1 MRKFTLFY
9 LLLVLVLAVFPACG
23 SDPVENAC
31 FEAVDGVFQ
40 SVPCSSGDVE
50 NGTDTAINVTLPSP
64 SVASSSDD
72 GLTIFIRESAPPCA
86 TCHAIDGVP
95 FAVGQVGP
103 NLTQIGSM
111 QDADFIR
118 DSIINPNAVI
128 AETCPTGPCQPDV
141 MPQNFGE
148 LLTEQ
153 QLDALVRY
161 LSSLK

>member
-1 MRKFTLFY
+1 MLLCCS
-9 LLLVLVLAVFPACG
+9 LLLVFVLGVIPACG

-31 FEAVDGVFQ
+31 FSAVDGVFQ

-50 NGTDTAINVTLPSP
+50 GGTDSAISVALPSSP
-64 SVASSSDD
+64 SAPSSGD

-103 NLTQIGSM
+103 NLTKIGSM
-111 QDADFIR
+111 QDSESIR
-118 DSIINPNAVI
+118 ASIINPNAIIV
-128 AETCPTGPCQPDV
+128 ENCPTGPCQPDV

-148 LLTEQ
+148 LLTQQ
-153 QLDALVRY
+153 QLDALVQY